1 MNTIHIEVN
10 DDLHL
15 EVSYKY
21 YAGGL
26 SNDHDVPPD
35 PEEFDIEMIYL
46 VDAKGTSI
54 DVTNHTEDLYGVLAW
69 EKILSEVNNQNNK

>member
-1 MNTIHIEVN
+1 MKTIHIEVN

-26 SNDHDVPPD
+26 SNDYDVPPD
-35 PEEFDIEMIYL
+35 PEEFDIETIHL
-46 VDAKGTSI
+46 VDSKGTSI

-69 EKILSEVNNQNNK
+69 EKILSEVNNQNNN